1 MSDILFISMASHG
14 HLVPTLGVVED
25 LVARGHRVTYPAA
38 GDYAT
43 AVAET
48 GARVLPY
55 ESVLVGRQLTGA
67 LGGGDP
73 VANFELFLSEG
84 VAILRAVREAYGER
98 RPDLVVYD
106 QMANG
111 IGRLIAAE
119 WGVPV
124 VQTIPTPVYTD
135 QFWAEDNSG
144 APRGPMGRDPG
155 KVAAAHARM
164 QDALGRHGIDMPVSQ
179 YLAATSEALNI
190 VFLPSAFQRDAERL
204 GESYVFV
211 GPCLPRNRFLG
222 EWRPP
227 ASELPVVL
235 ISLGTVYND
244 NTDFFRACLRDFS
257 DGAWHV
263 VISLGDGIDPAVLG
277 ELPPN
282 VEVHRWVSHAAVLEH
297 ASALVTH
304 GGLGSVMTGLNW
316 ATPVVV
322 VPVTPL
328 ADIHARVVALDLG
341 RRVEVEE
348 VQVGRLREAVDLVAT
363 DAGVKAAVAEMREH
377 IQRAGGAARAA
388 DEIEAYLAGAAIA

>member
-1 MSDILFISMASHG
+1 MASHG
-14 HLVPTLGVVED
+14 HVVPTLGVAEE

-73 VANFELFLSEG
+73 VANFELFLAEG
-84 VAILRAVREAYGER
+84 AAILRAVRAAYGDR

-135 QFWAEDNSG
+135 QFWAEDNTG
-144 APRGPMGRDPG
+144 KARGPMGRDPG
-155 KVAAAHARM
+155 AVAAAHARM
-164 QDALGRHGIDMPVSQ
+164 QDALGRHGIDMPVAE

-190 VFLPSAFQRDAERL
+190 VFLPSAFQQDAEKL
-204 GESYVFV
+204 GERYVFV
-211 GPCLPRNRFLG
+211 GPCLPKRDFLG

-235 ISLGTVYND
+235 ISLGTVYNE
-244 NTDFFRACLRDFS
+244 NVDFFRSCVRDFA

-263 VISLGDGIDPAVLG
+263 VISLGDGVDPSVLG

-304 GGLGSVMTGLNW
+304 GGLGSVMTGLHW

-328 ADIHARVVALDLG
+328 VDIHARVVALGLG
-341 RRVEVEE
+341 TRVEVAD
-348 VQVGRLREAVDLVAT
+348 VQVGRLREAVDQVANDT
-363 DAGVKAAVAEMREH
+363 AIRTAVAEMREH
-377 IQRAGGAARAA
+377 IRHAGGAAKAA
-388 DEIEAYLAGAAIA
+388 EEIESYLGRVAIA